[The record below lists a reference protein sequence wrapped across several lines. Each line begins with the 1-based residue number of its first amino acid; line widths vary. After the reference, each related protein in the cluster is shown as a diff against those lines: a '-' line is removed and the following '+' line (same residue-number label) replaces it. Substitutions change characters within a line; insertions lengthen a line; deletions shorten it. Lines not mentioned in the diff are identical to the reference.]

1 MPATRHTSAAR
12 RGAVLV
18 TAALV
23 PALMLPTTAAA
34 VGGPVSAQAATGV
47 VPASV
52 GSAVSSQAVSS
63 QVVAGQ
69 ASAAAAVS
77 GPAAAAPTIAVR
89 QPRVT
94 EVRLSG
100 IDAAV
105 GTKAPDPDDH
115 GHGSVGAL
123 SAGKEL
129 KLAVA
134 AKVPISA
141 PASLVAVTARKA
153 FPAGTS
159 IQVRVKEK
167 KRGWSDWTTL
177 AVDPE
182 HGPDPESDEA
192 RRARP
197 GSDPLMV
204 VRATKAQIRIDTP
217 SGRAPKG
224 VRLALVN
231 APTSAADRRVSAQTM
246 SASSV
251 SASSLSASATVSMP
265 AIVTRAQWGA
275 DESWRSRAPYYTDN
289 IRVGFIHHTAST
301 SNYSAA
307 QAAAQIR
314 SIYAYHTRSLG
325 HSDIDYNFVVDRFG
339 RLYEGRYGGVDRA
352 VLGGHTAGFNEHS
365 FAAVVLGNFDTFSP
379 PSSDMDAIRDTLAR
393 LWAWKLGMYGI
404 NPASTVQ
411 VVSAG
416 FIRATRYPKGS
427 VATLTATST
436 HQTVNFTSCPGKYL
450 QAQVPS
456 ITALGSTYSDVVIA
470 APTPPAEP
478 IQSGSATSV
487 SLPSSSTRAV
497 SWTADILSPCS
508 DAPIRT
514 YTGSTPG
521 AGPID
526 LTWDLR
532 DASGK
537 LVLPATYTV
546 RMSGTQA
553 DGSPAA
559 VVSSTFTIAPKPG
572 GTWGPCANASRVS
585 GSSAAQTSV
594 LWGRISAPTSQ
605 VVVLTGDALASST
618 ALSAGV
624 AAAPL
629 ARSLGA
635 PLLVTSP
642 TSLAS
647 DVVAD
652 IKDRRPAEILVVGGD
667 KVISPDVFAAVSAL
681 GFPVTRVTGGSA
693 VGTAAAVADRMG
705 SAKSAVVVSTTGSP
719 AHSLA
724 GAALAAARG
733 VPVLLGTTGPLP
745 SATVAALAGRTS
757 VTVAAP
763 ASVLSDADVAAAAPG
778 KPWDRLMGTDAAS
791 ASTVVAAAF
800 PGAPSSAMVLPE
812 TPGSWATATVAA
824 STGAPLLFTT
834 SPVLAPAVAD
844 HIRANS
850 GMRAT
855 TTTVDSSVMDDQVLG
870 ATSRL
875 LLGLPWAPP
884 GVTTAPTGG
893 AAPTGGTAPSV
904 STKPSPTGKYRL
916 ARANATPE
924 PVRKG
929 RTLKVK
935 SKVKA
940 KFTNGKWRKVPIGV
954 GFIVQYKAKG
964 KKYRAVASGYT
975 VKGWASASVKAK
987 KSGRWRIKIG
997 TKKSKSDYVRVKK

>member
-18 TAALV
+18 TAVLV
-23 PALMLPTTAAA
+23 PALMVPTTAAA
-34 VGGPVSAQAATGV
+34 VGGTGSAQVTTGV
-47 VPASV
+47 VPAV
-52 GSAVSSQAVSS
+52 TGSAGASAAVLS
-63 QVVAGQ
+63 Q
-69 ASAAAAVS
+69 ASAA
-77 GPAAAAPTIAVR
+77 GQAAAAGAASGPTAALPTAAVR
-89 QPRVT
+89 QPKVS

-100 IDAAV
+100 INPVVSA
-105 GTKAPDPDDH
+105 KAPAPDDH

-123 SAGKEL
+123 SAGREL

-167 KRGWSDWTTL
+167 KHGWSQWTTL
-177 AVDPE
+177 EVDPE
-182 HGPDPESDEA
+182 HGPDPDSDEA

-224 VRLALVN
+224 TRLALVN
-231 APTSAADRRVSAQTM
+231 APTSAAERRM
-246 SASSV
+246 SATTL
-251 SASSLSASATVSMP
+251 SASSLSASSTVGMP
-265 AIVTRAQWGA
+265 PVVTRAQWGA

-314 SIYAYHTRSLG
+314 SIYAYHTKSLG

-352 VLGGHTAGFNEHS
+352 VLGGHTAGFNENS
-365 FAAVVLGNFDTFSP
+365 FAAVVLGNFESFSP
-379 PSSDMDAIRDTLAR
+379 PTADMDAIRDTLAR

-404 NPASTVQ
+404 NPASTVK

-416 FIRATRYPKGS
+416 FVRATRYPKGS
-427 VATLTATST
+427 VATLNATST

-456 ITALGSTYSDVVIA
+456 IMALGSAYSDVVVA
-470 APTPPAEP
+470 APTPPVDTFE
-478 IQSGSATSV
+478 SGSRTSV
-487 SLPSSSTRAV
+487 SLPSSTTRAV
-497 SWTADILSPCS
+497 NWTADILSPCS

-532 DASGK
+532 DAAGAE
-537 LVLPATYTV
+537 VLPATYTV

-553 DGSPAA
+553 DGSPVA
-559 VVSSTFTIAPKPG
+559 VVSSPVTITPKPG
-572 GTWGPCANASRVS
+572 GAWGPCANASRVS
-585 GSSAAQTSV
+585 GSSASQTSV
-594 LWGRISAPTSQ
+594 LWGRIAAPKSQ
-605 VVVLTGDALASST
+605 VVVLTGDALASTT
-618 ALSAGV
+618 ALAAGV

-629 ARSLGA
+629 ARSLQA

-642 TSLAS
+642 TSLSS
-647 DVVAD
+647 DVAAE
-652 IKDRRPAEILVVGGD
+652 ITDRRPAEIIIVGGD
-667 KVISPDVFAAVSAL
+667 KVISPDVSAAVAAL

-693 VGTAAAVADRMG
+693 VGTAAAVAARMG
-705 SAKSAVVVSTTGSP
+705 SAKSAVVVSVTGSP

-733 VPVLLGTTGPLP
+733 VPVVLGTTGPLP
-745 SATVAALAGRTS
+745 SATVAALSGRTS
-757 VTVAAP
+757 VTVVAP
-763 ASVLSDADVAAAAPG
+763 TSVLSDADVTSAAQG
-778 KPWDRLMGTDAAS
+778 KPWDRLVGSDAAT
-791 ASTVVAAAF
+791 ASTAVAGAF
-800 PGAPSSAMVLPE
+800 PGTPPSAMVLPE

-824 STGAPLLFTT
+824 SVGAPLLFTP

-844 HIRANS
+844 LIRANP

-855 TTTVDSSVMDDQVLG
+855 TTTVGSSVMDDQVLG

-884 GVTTAPTGG
+884 GVTAGGTTAPGSPP
-893 AAPTGGTAPSV
+893 APV

-929 RTLKVK
+929 RTLTVK

-940 KFTNGKWRKVPIGV
+940 RFTNGKWRKVPIGV
-954 GFIVQYKAKG
+954 GYVVQYKPKG

-997 TKKSKSDYVRVKK
+997 TKRSKSDYVRVKK

>member
-1 MPATRHTSAAR
+1 MPATRHTSSAR

-18 TAALV
+18 TAVLV
-23 PALMLPTTAAA
+23 PALMVPTTAAA
-34 VGGPVSAQAATGV
+34 VGGPVPAQVTTAAVPGAGLHAVTPPAALAQAG
-47 VPASV
+47 
-52 GSAVSSQAVSS
+52 
-63 QVVAGQ
+63 AGQ
-69 ASAAAAVS
+69 ASAGQVAGAVRGPTAAV
-77 GPAAAAPTIAVR
+77 PRTAVR
-89 QPRVT
+89 QPKVS
-94 EVRLSG
+94 EVRLKG
-100 IDAAV
+100 INESV
-105 GTKAPDPDDH
+105 GSRAPAPDDH
-115 GHGSVGAL
+115 DHGTVGAL

-141 PASLVAVTARKA
+141 PASLVAVTAARA
-153 FPAGTS
+153 FPVGTS

-167 KRGWSDWTTL
+167 KYGWSEWTTL
-177 AVDPE
+177 EVDPE
-182 HGPDPESDEA
+182 HGPDPDSDEA
-192 RRARP
+192 QRARP

-217 SGRAPKG
+217 SGRAPRG
-224 VRLALVN
+224 TRLALVN
-231 APTSAADRRVSAQTM
+231 APTSAADRRMSPQTL
-246 SASSV
+246 
-251 SASSLSASATVSMP
+251 SASSLSASSLSASSAVGRP

-314 SIYAYHTRSLG
+314 SIYAYHTKSLG

-352 VLGGHTAGFNEHS
+352 VLGGHTAGFNENS
-365 FAAVVLGNFDTFSP
+365 FAAVVLGNFDSFSP
-379 PSSDMDAIRDTLAR
+379 AAAEMDAIKDTLAR

-404 NPASTVQ
+404 NPASTVK

-427 VATLTATST
+427 VATLSATST
-436 HQTVNFTSCPGKYL
+436 HRTVNFTSCPGKYL

-456 ITALGSTYSDVVIA
+456 ITALGSAYSDVVVA
-470 APTPPAEP
+470 APTPPIDTFEA
-478 IQSGSATSV
+478 GSRPSV
-487 SLPSSSTRAV
+487 SLPSSSTRPV

-508 DAPIRT
+508 DTPIRT

-526 LTWDLR
+526 LSWDLR
-532 DASGK
+532 DVAGK
-537 LVLPATYTV
+537 EVLPATYTV

-553 DGSPAA
+553 DGSPVA
-559 VVSSTFTIAPKPG
+559 VVSSPVTITPKPG
-572 GTWGPCANASRVS
+572 GEWGPCANASRVS

-594 LWGRISAPTSQ
+594 IWGRLSAASSTA
-605 VVVLTGDALASST
+605 VVLTGDALANST

-629 ARSLGA
+629 ARSLNA

-642 TSLAS
+642 TSLSS
-647 DVVAD
+647 DVAAD
-652 IKDRRPAEILVVGGD
+652 IAARRPAEVVIVGGD
-667 KVISPDVFAAVSAL
+667 KAISPEVSAAVAAL
-681 GFPVTRVTGGSA
+681 GFPVTRLAGVSA
-693 VGTAAAVADRMG
+693 VGTAAAVAARMG
-705 SAKSAVVVSTTGSP
+705 SAKSAVLVSVTGSP

-745 SATVAALAGRTS
+745 AETVAALAGRAS

-763 ASVLSDADVAAAAPG
+763 ATVLSDADVAAALPG
-778 KPWDRLMGTDAAS
+778 KPWDRLTGADAGT
-791 ASTVVAAAF
+791 ASTAVAAAF
-800 PGAPSSAMVLPE
+800 PGTPPSAMVLPE
-812 TPGSWATATVAA
+812 TSGSWATATVAA
-824 STGAPLLFTT
+824 SVGSPLLFTS

-844 HIRANS
+844 HIRANP
-850 GMRAT
+850 GLRAT
-855 TTTVDSSVMDDQVLG
+855 LTTVGSSLMDDQVLG
-870 ATSRL
+870 ATSRI

-884 GVTTAPTGG
+884 GVTVGP
-893 AAPTGGTAPSV
+893 GTTPSV

-940 KFTNGKWRKVPIGV
+940 KFTNGTWRKVPVGV
-954 GFIVQYKAKG
+954 GFVVQHKPKG

-997 TKKSKSDYVRVKK
+997 TKKSKSDYVRVKKR